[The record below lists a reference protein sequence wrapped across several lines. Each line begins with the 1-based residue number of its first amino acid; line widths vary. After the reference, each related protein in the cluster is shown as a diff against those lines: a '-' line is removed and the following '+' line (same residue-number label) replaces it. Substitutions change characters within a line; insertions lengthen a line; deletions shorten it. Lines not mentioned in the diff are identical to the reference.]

1 MSEVHFYSPSL
12 DAYWVAIEAPTD
24 ATRETYPADTI
35 GTPAR
40 PSVHHQWRDGAWTY
54 VAPPPP
60 DPAIAR
66 ARMSLS
72 RRQLLIGLASRG
84 WITSEEAVA
93 AATTGAMPTAV
104 AAAVAS
110 LPAGDQV
117 AARITWA
124 SMSVAQRLDPLVELL
139 AIGQGVTPDEV
150 DAFFTAFAQI

>member
-1 MSEVHFYSPSL
+1 MSETHFYAPST
-12 DAYWVAIEAPTD
+12 DRYWVAIEEPS
-24 ATRETYPADTI
+24 ATVRAEYPADTVE
-35 GTPAR
+35 TPPR
-40 PSVHHQWRDGAWTY
+40 PSLDHHWLNGAWAY
-54 VAPPPP
+54 VPPPP